1 MKKSIKLIVSLG
13 LIALVAG
20 SPIFAKT
27 TKSKKN
33 SKVRVIQAAHT
44 PTNVPYG
51 FLNEKGESDGFEVSV
66 LKAVDELLPQYEF
79 KFNAVSDDEL
89 LIGIET
95 GKYQVGTKGAWLT
108 EERQKK
114 FAIPSEPIAASVI
127 GLAFRKENA
136 DQIKDI
142 DSFAA
147 YSGKLIPISPLSAQY
162 SVIDEYNK
170 KNAGKPQITLVP
182 SDVFDIADSYLWVL
196 EGRYDG
202 YLVLKLSF
210 EKNVTKETGP
220 YHQFADKLSWVPYKG
235 IPTYPLFNKKETV
248 LVKDY
253 ESAIKTLSKIFWRKR
268 IRLCYRVISKGVLK
282 FESTI
287 LSCSDFKLH

>member
-1 MKKSIKLIVSLG
+1 MKKITKSLLILVLASSIL
-13 LIALVAG
+13 A
-20 SPIFAKT
+20 SPLFAAK
-27 TKSKKN
+27 KSKKSKN
-33 SKVRVIQAAHT
+33 SEVRLIQVAHT

-51 FLNEKGESDGFEVSV
+51 FLNEKGQSDGFEVSV
-66 LKAVDELLPQYEF
+66 LRAVDELLPQYEF
-79 KFNAVSDDEL
+79 NFNAVSDDEL

-95 GKYQVGTKGAWLT
+95 GKYQLGTKGAWLT
-108 EERQKK
+108 EERKKK
-114 FAIPSEPIAASVI
+114 FLIPSTPIAASVI
-127 GLAFRKENA
+127 GLAYRTSDA

-162 SVIDEYNK
+162 SVIDDYNK
-170 KNAGKPQITLVP
+170 AHQGQPQIKLVP

-210 EKNVTKETGP
+210 EKNVLKETGP
-220 YHQFADKLSWVPYKG
+220 YHQFADKLSYVPYKG
-235 IPTYPLFNKKETV
+235 IPTWPLFNKQEDQ

-253 ESAIKTLSKIFWRKR
+253 DQAIKTLKEN
-268 IRLCYRVISKGVLK
+268 G
-282 FESTI
+282 TI
-287 LSCSDFKLH
+287 EKLSEKYFGENVFDFVTE

>member
-1 MKKSIKLIVSLG
+1 MKRSIKLVLAFASIL
-13 LIALVAG
+13 AG
-20 SPIFAKT
+20 MTCTMSAKSK
-27 TKSKKN
+27 KSKKN
-33 SKVRVIQAAHT
+33 VRIIQVAHT

-51 FLNEKGESDGFEVSV
+51 YLDEKGQSDGFEVAV

-79 KFNAVSDDEL
+79 NFNAVADDEL

-108 EERQKK
+108 EERKKK
-114 FAIPSEPIAASVI
+114 FAIPSEPIAASII
-127 GLAFRKENA
+127 GLAYRTA
-136 DQIKDI
+136 DADKIKDI

-162 SVIDEYNK
+162 SVIEAYNK
-170 KNAGKPQITLVP
+170 AHEGQPQIKLVP

-210 EKNVTKETGP
+210 EKNVLKEKGP
-220 YHQFADKLSWVPYKG
+220 YHKLADQLSYVPYKG
-235 IPTYPLFNKKETV
+235 IPTWPLFNKNETQ
-248 LVKDY
+248 LVSDY
-253 ESAIKTLSKIFWRKR
+253 ENAVKTLKENGTIAKLS
-268 IRLCYRVISKGVLK
+268 LK
-282 FESTI
+282 YFGENVF
-287 LSCSDFKLH
+287 DFVTD